1 MNNLGL
7 KVLSVVLAAIL
18 WIVITNVDDPVGS
31 KDFDNVTVQIVN
43 EDVITKLDKVYD
55 IVQGETID
63 FTVEARRSVR
73 DDLKASDFKVTADFT
88 KLSDVYAVPIEITC
102 PKYGDAVVVTGGKDQ
117 RMIVSLEELV
127 NETFKVNINQKG
139 EVAEGNFVGPT
150 TANPNI
156 ITVSGPKSRIER
168 ISEVVVDVDVTG
180 ASDSFHSVGQ
190 PRVFDENGKEM
201 DVSYIDFNENYVAIN
216 VDIYKTK
223 EINLQI
229 STGNPAEGYVMTGI
243 EYEPK
248 RIVVAGKE
256 EDIRRIRYLPVKY
269 NISNATEDISEEID
283 LQEELPEGIIIV
295 GEDKTAV
302 INIKIEKMN
311 TKDITIWPGD
321 IDFKNKSTS
330 YSLYINT
337 TGPMQVT
344 VMGPEKEL
352 NDITRATLKPFI
364 DLADFKNGSYTEHI
378 NFDDLMVHSQVTISP
393 EVSFDLALLD

>member
-1 MNNLGL
+1 
-7 KVLSVVLAAIL
+7 
-18 WIVITNVDDPVGS
+18 
-31 KDFDNVTVQIVN
+31 
-43 EDVITKLDKVYD
+43 
-55 IVQGETID
+55 
-63 FTVEARRSVR
+63 
-73 DDLKASDFKVTADFT
+73 
-88 KLSDVYAVPIEITC
+88 
-102 PKYGDAVVVTGGKDQ
+102 
-117 RMIVSLEELV
+117 
-127 NETFKVNINQKG
+127 
-139 EVAEGNFVGPT
+139 
-150 TANPNI
+150 
-156 ITVSGPKSRIER
+156 
-168 ISEVVVDVDVTG
+168 
-180 ASDSFHSVGQ
+180 
-190 PRVFDENGKEM
+190 M